1 MATMDAEEARH
12 DLEQARESYRASV
25 EPKLPRWAPPTCG
38 FLVGAA
44 IALGGVSPSPLWLKA
59 LTIAAGV
66 VLALAADQILTRIRA
81 RQGVTGL
88 RGPARQK
95 RSRTVNACAVILICA
110 LAVSPDLRWMWA
122 GLGLVV
128 FLYTWIRLQK
138 QVRT

>member
-1 MATMDAEEARH
+1 MDAAEARH
-12 DLEQARESYRASV
+12 VLEQARQSYRASV
-25 EPKLPRWAPPTCG
+25 QPRLPRWAPPTCG

-44 IALGGVSPSPLWLKA
+44 IALAGLSPSPGWLKA
-59 LTIAAGV
+59 LTIVAGV
-66 VLALAADQILTRIRA
+66 LLALMADQLLIRIRS

-110 LAVSPDLRWMWA
+110 LAAGPNMRWIWA

-128 FLYTWIRLQK
+128 GVYTWVALQK
-138 QVRT
+138 QARA